1 MAEKKIPKVRLGDTW
16 VPAHRIW
23 KVVESI
29 TTAADLVEKFNADR
43 AELTTPV
50 TRDVV
55 DMVRTR
61 IRDMELAM
69 GGEGALQ
76 AAAIEAGV
84 TEAGAQGAGQHG
96 DTEVAGVAGK
106 HGSIEVAAPGGGERL
121 VPDED
126 FAEAARQLLAAMS
139 VEEAVDMLKADYD
152 NPVDIRSLV
161 GIVGKEAYMDA
172 LAREARDFA
181 ANMIA
186 PDQIAELWNDSEL
199 PSPIGGR
206 WTTSAVEQ
214 LLR

>member
-43 AELTTPV
+43 TELTTPV

-76 AAAIEAGV
+76 AAAVEAGV

-106 HGSIEVAAPGGGERL
+106 HGSVEVAAPGGGERL

-139 VEEAVDMLKADYD
+139 VEEALDMLKADYD